1 MQGTYSKL
9 LSLQGNPVTMHDI
22 EQRGQI
28 LRAVEAGAATEA
40 LSLALDVLG
49 LGQAKALLQPVSAG
63 EVWRMAY
70 RIYDKY
76 NKQLQAAEGDERIRV
91 YQALGVDEN
100 HLYMTGGRLGQCLA
114 LAIHDTLAGG

>member
-1 MQGTYSKL
+1 MQGTYEKL
-9 LSLQGNPVTMHDI
+9 LSLQGKPVTMNDI

-40 LSLALDVLG
+40 LAMALDALG
-49 LGQAKALLQPVSAG
+49 LGQAKTMLQPVSAG

-76 NKQLQAAEGDERIRV
+76 NKQLQAVGGEARIPV
-91 YQALGVDEN
+91 YQALGEDEN
-100 HLYMTGGRLGQCLA
+100 RLYMTGGKLGQCLA
-114 LAIHDTLAGG
+114 LALHDALAGE